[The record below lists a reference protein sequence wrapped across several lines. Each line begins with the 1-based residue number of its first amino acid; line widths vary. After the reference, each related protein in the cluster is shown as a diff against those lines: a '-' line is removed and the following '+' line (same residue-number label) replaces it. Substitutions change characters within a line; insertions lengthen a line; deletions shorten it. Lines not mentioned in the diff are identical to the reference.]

1 MGKGRIAALWLTSA
15 DAADLFEGPRPEERT
30 LSDACRTPFS
40 FGLSLLIP
48 VLLMVAAFVLILHS
62 RPTLTKR
69 FTFPLERSTFYEQL
83 PRDVMAARRSQ
94 P

>member
-1 MGKGRIAALWLTSA
+1 MEKGRIAALWLTSA

-30 LSDACRTPFS
+30 LIDACRTPFS

-48 VLLMVAAFVLILHS
+48 VALMLAAFVLILYS

-69 FTFPLERSTFYEQL
+69 VTLPLGRSTFYQQT
-83 PRDVMAARRSQ
+83 PRDLMTARRAQ